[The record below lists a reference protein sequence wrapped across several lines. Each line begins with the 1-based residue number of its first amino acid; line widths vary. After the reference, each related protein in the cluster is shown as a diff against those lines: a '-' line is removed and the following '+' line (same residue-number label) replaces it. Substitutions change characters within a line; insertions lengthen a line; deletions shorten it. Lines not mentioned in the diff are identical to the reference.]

1 MESQKHFE
9 GIHSSRKPV
18 TSLRTANI
26 SMLNFFQGVEKQHDQ
41 LPGSGRSLQL
51 PREIIQRLRDVIF
64 GFDFFVSSVENY
76 QANGVLFKGNLR
88 AEPSL
93 AYDRIAARL
102 KVCWL

>member
-1 MESQKHFE
+1 
-9 GIHSSRKPV
+9 
-18 TSLRTANI
+18 
-26 SMLNFFQGVEKQHDQ
+26 MLDFFQSAENQNDQ

-51 PREIIQRLRDVIF
+51 PREVIQRLRNVIF
-64 GFDFFVSSVENY
+64 GFDFFVMSVENY

-102 KVCWL
+102 KVCLLRRWK